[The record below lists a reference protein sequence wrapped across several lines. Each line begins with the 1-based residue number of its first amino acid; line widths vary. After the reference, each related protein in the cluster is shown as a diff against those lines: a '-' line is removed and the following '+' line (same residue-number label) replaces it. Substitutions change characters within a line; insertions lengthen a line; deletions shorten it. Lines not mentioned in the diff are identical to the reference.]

1 MLTFAEI
8 WERIV
13 ERPAAEFLVTPD
25 MRLDYG
31 GFAELLRRF
40 SSTFDRSGLATG
52 DRVLILTRNEP
63 LAIAAFAAA
72 LLDGLVPVI
81 MAPDSPTQRVAS
93 IASSVTARLAVLD
106 DERCL
111 EGWGSDLKLIKVP
124 AKPAVKKGGW
134 LLARGQMSEGV
145 RLADLLELPQ
155 EGRNPRL
162 PDAPDEL
169 AYLLFTSGTTQ
180 APTGVKISRRNLL
193 ANVNTLRRLFGCD
206 RQSRIFND
214 MVLAHADGM
223 IQGPILALAS
233 GGAVIRSGG
242 FSVPGLET
250 WLNRVR
256 QEHASHVI
264 TVPTVWS
271 MIDRFAQHDDYFDAP
286 ECRCLMSVAARLDT
300 ALWSRLEGRFRRPLF
315 NQYGLT
321 ETVASA
327 LYAGP
332 HPEMGTAGTIG
343 RPIDCAARLDP
354 DATDHE
360 GVGELQLRG
369 DNVFPG
375 YWHDDKRTRDTFAP
389 DGWMRTGDLA
399 RILPDGS
406 FAIAGRL
413 KTAVMCGGFLIRP
426 DEIDEVMA
434 GHPAVGQAVTL
445 AMPDDT
451 FDEIAV
457 TAIVLDGSATEAEL
471 AAYARERLEALK
483 VPKHIVALAHIPRG
497 ISGKPNLEALR
508 AEVAAALRA
517 DVIHAEPETGD
528 LVKEVID
535 VAGSVFRVDPSI
547 LGLASTP
554 DSVTG
559 WDSFSQIALVFAVE
573 ERFGIRVPASRTAAI
588 RSLADLIDAVRAGL
602 R

>member
-1 MLTFAEI
+1 MLTLAEI

-13 ERPAAEFLVTPD
+13 ERPAAEFLITPD
-25 MRLDYG
+25 LRLDYG
-31 GFAELLRRF
+31 GLAELVRRL
-40 SSTFDRSGLATG
+40 SSTFDRAGLAMG
-52 DRVLILTRNEP
+52 ERVLIVTRNETS
-63 LAIAAFAAA
+63 AIAAFTAA

-81 MAPDSPTQRVAS
+81 IAPDSPAHRVAS
-93 IASSVTARLAVLD
+93 IASSVGPRLAVLD
-106 DERCL
+106 DERCVENWVNDL
-111 EGWGSDLKLIKVP
+111 ELVKVP
-124 AKPAVKKGGW
+124 AKPAVKRSGW
-134 LLARGQMSEGV
+134 LLARGQGSEDV
-145 RLADLLELPQ
+145 RLADLLELPKA
-155 EGRNPRL
+155 GRNPRL

-180 APTGVKISRRNLL
+180 APTGVKITRRNLL
-193 ANVNTLRRLFGCD
+193 ANVTTLRRLFGYD

-233 GGAVIRSGG
+233 GGAVIRSGA
-242 FSVPGLET
+242 FSVPGLEA

-271 MIDRFAQHDDYFDAP
+271 MIDRFGQHDDYFDAP
-286 ECRCLMSVAARLDT
+286 ECRYLMSVAARLDT
-300 ALWSRLEGRFRRPLF
+300 ALWSRLETRFRRPLF

-327 LYAGP
+327 LYAGS
-332 HPEMGTAGTIG
+332 HPEMGAAGTIG
-343 RPIDCAARLDP
+343 RPVDCAARLDP
-354 DATDHE
+354 EATGEE
-360 GVGELQLRG
+360 GLGELQLRG

-375 YWHDDKRTRDTFAP
+375 YWQDSNRTQDTFTA

-413 KTAVMCGGFLIRP
+413 KTVVMCGGFLIRP
-426 DEIDEVMA
+426 EEIDEVMA
-434 GHPAVGQAVTL
+434 GHPAVAQSVTL
-445 AMPDDT
+445 SMPDDT

-457 TAIVLDGSATEAEL
+457 TAVVLDGNANEAEL
-471 AAYARERLEALK
+471 SAYARERLEALK
-483 VPKHIVALAHIPRG
+483 VPKRIVALAHIPRG

-508 AEVAAALRA
+508 AALAETLRSDA
-517 DVIHAEPETGD
+517 IHAERQTGD
-528 LVKEVID
+528 LAKEVID
-535 VAGSVFRVDPSI
+535 VAGGVFRVDPSI
-547 LGLASTP
+547 LGLSSAP
-554 DSVTG
+554 ESVAG
-559 WDSFSQIALVFAVE
+559 WDSFSQIALIFAVE

-588 RSLADLIDAVRAGL
+588 RSLADLIDAVRTGL